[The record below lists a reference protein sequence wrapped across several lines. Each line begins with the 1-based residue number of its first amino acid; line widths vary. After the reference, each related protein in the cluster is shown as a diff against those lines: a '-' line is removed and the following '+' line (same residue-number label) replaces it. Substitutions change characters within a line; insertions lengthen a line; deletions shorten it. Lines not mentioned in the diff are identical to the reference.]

1 MSRTTSTV
9 IPFSKAHGNALVEYT
24 LIGVLLVGASIIV
37 FLSFG
42 QNFKNALADLHSDM
56 KAHNDQAS
64 FMEAQAQANIVMA
77 GMTGGSASGLSGSSN
92 NPAMAQTT
100 GANGNQVG
108 LGNTGNSATPAK
120 PLTPEEQLKS
130 LLVQLANQ
138 AHEVAQLQSMLESIS
153 KYSKGDLEK
162 FQSTSIYYN
171 GQVLNAWQLSWA
183 LSHGGEIVALQQ
195 KKNEVLASGAS
206 DSVKDKISQ
215 LTDLVTHN
223 AATTSQAT
231 SSVLHGEQDPSAV
244 SNVSDSNAT
253 HQDAGKICG
262 VSGHA
267 DNGNNCTASLK

>member
-1 MSRTTSTV
+1 MSRKTSTV

-24 LIGVLLVGASIIV
+24 LIGILLVGASIIV

-64 FMEAQAQANIVMA
+64 FMEAQAQANMVMA
-77 GMTGGSASGLSGSSN
+77 DMTGSTAGLSSASN

-108 LGNTGNSATPAK
+108 LGNTGSSTAPAK
-120 PLTPEEQLKS
+120 PLTAEEQLKS

-223 AATTSQAT
+223 AAATSQT
-231 SSVLHGEQDPSAV
+231 TNSVLHGNQDPGDVSTV
-244 SNVSDSNAT
+244 SNSNAT

-267 DNGNNCTASLK
+267 DNGSSCTASLK